1 MGGPTPNWYAFTN
14 FLKVLILAAAVG
26 IPNPVKSRLRRPR
39 ASKSARRESLSFHLM
54 ILPWLIG
61 FCGLM
66 LYPIVAS
73 AYFSL
78 TRYDVISPPRWV
90 GLGNYVYLFTRDP
103 LFWRSLGVTF
113 TYTLVAVPLNLALAL
128 VLAMLLNLRVPGMR
142 VLRTVY
148 YLPTVMPQV
157 ATSML
162 WMFLF
167 APTFGVIDWAL
178 AVLFHITGPNWLSD
192 PHWVMPAFILMS
204 LWGVGGAMVI
214 FLAGLQSVPPE
225 LYEAAQLDGA
235 SGIVQFVRVTL
246 PSISP
251 VVLFNLIVGM
261 IGAMQIFTT
270 AFVMTQ
276 GGPDYASYFFNLAIY
291 NNAFVYFKMGLASA
305 QAWVLLLIVMIM
317 TLVVFATSSRWVF
330 YGSGR

>member
-1 MGGPTPNWYAFTN
+1 
-14 FLKVLILAAAVG
+14 
-26 IPNPVKSRLRRPR
+26 
-39 ASKSARRESLSFHLM
+39 
-54 ILPWLIG
+54 
-61 FCGLM
+61 
-66 LYPIVAS
+66 
-73 AYFSL
+73 
-78 TRYDVISPPRWV
+78 V